1 MEIKDTYTIVKLHIQ
16 LADRDNL
23 DHMCKVLHGHSK
35 SDIET
40 AIATLIKEKL
50 VCETK
55 SRNGRIVYAWNT
67 VR

>member
-23 DHMCKVLHGHSK
+23 DHMCKVLSGHSR

-40 AIATLIKEKL
+40 AIQRLIKEKL
-50 VCETK
+50 VCETISK
-55 SRNGRIVYAWNT
+55 GRIIYAWNT
-67 VR
+67 IR